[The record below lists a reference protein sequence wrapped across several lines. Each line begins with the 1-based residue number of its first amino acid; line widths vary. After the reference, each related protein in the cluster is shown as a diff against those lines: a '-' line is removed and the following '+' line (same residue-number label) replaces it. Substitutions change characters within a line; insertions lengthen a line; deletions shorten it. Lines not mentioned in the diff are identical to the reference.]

1 MDRRIKI
8 RHLQA
13 FVEIVRRGSFKKA
26 GEHLALAQPSV
37 SKTIS
42 ELESIL
48 GETLLIRSRAGVQ
61 ITAAGE
67 VFSHYAGI
75 ALTALQQGTDSLA
88 HKRRGPEKRLSIG
101 ALPTVAAR
109 LMPHVAAALQRIDPN
124 IVLRIQDGPHGY
136 LLDALRSGDLDVVIG
151 RMGAPVMM
159 QGVSFTQLYT
169 ETISIV
175 VRPGHPIL
183 KKASVNEIP
192 NWQVLLPSEKAAIY
206 PIVQGFLLAHGIS
219 QIPNRLETVSGA
231 FARVYVRNSEAVWFV
246 SSGVA
251 ANEVRDGSLVEVPVD
266 MSATTGAIGLMTRFS
281 DSEPIHVERLKKAIE
296 LALILIETNA

>member
-13 FVEIVRRGSFKKA
+13 FVEIVRRGSFKEA

-48 GETLLIRSRAGVQ
+48 GETLLTRSRAGVQ
-61 ITAAGE
+61 ITPEGE

-88 HKRRGPEKRLSIG
+88 HKRRGPEKRLSVG

-151 RMGAPVMM
+151 RMGAPDMM

-183 KKASVNEIP
+183 ESASVDEIP
-192 NWQVLLPSEKAAIY
+192 NWQVLLPSSRAAIY
-206 PIVQGFLLAHGIS
+206 PIVQEFLLTHGIT

-231 FARVYVRNSEAVWFV
+231 FARVYVRNSDAIWFV

-251 ANEVRDGSLVEVPVD
+251 ANEVSSGDLVPLAID
-266 MSATTGAIGLMTRFS
+266 MQATTGAIGLMTRFAE
-281 DSEPIHVERLKKAIE
+281 DEPSQLDILKKALEFSLTE
-296 LALILIETNA
+296 LDGL